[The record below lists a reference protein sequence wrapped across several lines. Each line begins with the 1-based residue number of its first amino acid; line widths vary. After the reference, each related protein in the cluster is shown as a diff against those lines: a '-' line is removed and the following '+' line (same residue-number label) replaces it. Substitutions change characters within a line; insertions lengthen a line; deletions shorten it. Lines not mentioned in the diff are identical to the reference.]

1 VNALQTRRFGRTG
14 LQVGVVGFG
23 GTWISELPEDDA
35 VKVVRHAYNCGI
47 NYFDTAKLDGDSE
60 EKIGVALQDVRD
72 RCVIATKVGSRTRK
86 ESLEDVECSLRR
98 LRTDRIDLIQLHGID
113 DEKTLTK
120 AMRTDGVLQTCKQA
134 RAKGMVDFIGITGHK
149 PRVLKK
155 AIETGEFD
163 TVLVPLNVVTRQ
175 ALEELVPLAKRHD
188 IGVAVM
194 KPLSAKTSNLITCLY
209 QPSLSLLSDDV
220 ELKAFLGKDQNTM
233 ATSALRYVLSQD
245 IAVTIPGMRSIK
257 EVEVAAKA
265 GSEFTSLTKE
275 EATRFQVELGSEW
288 CRDCGLCNSCPQ
300 NLNVAAIL
308 RFHSLHDTYGLKNWA
323 RKLYAGLE
331 VAVEKCNCCL
341 ECEQKCP
348 YQLPITSMLQ
358 KTRNNLSFE
367 SSSHSTYPHTPTKPN
382 ST

>member
-23 GTWISELPEDDA
+23 GTWISELTMDEA
-35 VKVVRHAYNCGI
+35 IKVVRHAYNCGL

-72 RCVIATKVGSRTRK
+72 RCVIATKTGSRTKK
-86 ESLEDVECSLRR
+86 ESLEDVQCSLRR

-120 AMRTDGVLQTCKQA
+120 AMSTDGALQTCKQA

-175 ALEELVPLAKRHD
+175 ALEELVPTAKKHD
-188 IGVAVM
+188 IGIAVM
-194 KPLSAKTSNLITCLY
+194 KPLSAKTSNLVTCLY
-209 QPSLSLLSDDV
+209 QPSLSLLSEDA
-220 ELKAFLGKDQNTM
+220 ELKTLLGKDQNTM
-233 ATSALRYVLSQD
+233 AASALRYVLSQK
-245 IAVTIPGMRSIK
+245 IALTIPGMRSIN

-265 GSEFTSLTKE
+265 GGEFKSLTKE
-275 EATRFQVELGSEW
+275 EATRFQVDLGTEW
-288 CRDCGLCNSCPQ
+288 CRDCGLCNCCPK

-308 RFHSLHDTYGLKNWA
+308 RFHTLHETYSLKNWA
-323 RKLYAGLE
+323 RKLYTGLE
-331 VAVEKCNCCL
+331 VDVNKCNECR

-348 YQLPITSMLQ
+348 YQLPIIKML
-358 KTRNNLSFE
+358 KKAERDLA
-367 SSSHSTYPHTPTKPN
+367 
-382 ST
+382 